1 MPAGRATRL
10 GDIPCSRELLPFG
23 FQAASPGSD
32 AHPKPVSQ
40 YLVEQM
46 KLASC
51 THLFFIVRS
60 GRWDIADYYGSGSR
74 FGLDIGYR
82 MMGEPW
88 GPPFTLNLG
97 GATVVLGFPDILIH
111 PCDAIEADAVLAT
124 FPARADDCCDLAQA
138 TGASGWVGE
147 CG

>member
-1 MPAGRATRL
+1 MSEDAGRATRF
-10 GDIPCSRELLPFG
+10 GDIPCGGELLAIG
-23 FQAASPGSD
+23 SQAGSPGSD

-46 KLASC
+46 KLAGWAQ
-51 THLFFIVRS
+51 LFFIVRS
-60 GRWDIADYYGSGSR
+60 GRWDIADYYGGGSR

-88 GPPFTLNLG
+88 GLPLTHNLG
-97 GATVVLGFPDILIH
+97 GATVVLGFPHILIH

-124 FPARADDCCDLAQA
+124 FPARANDCCNLAQV
-138 TGASGWVGE
+138 TGAGG
-147 CG
+147 